1 MDDASAMQQQPE
13 HGPLTLPDGLH
24 DVPPDRIAAVV
35 TSLEMKSRPALR
47 PEIGGAWQLREMK
60 RPDPEAYRALY
71 SKIGDEWIW
80 FSRLTMSDAELTAI
94 LWHPQIE
101 VYGLEVSGAL
111 EGLLELDYRIEGE
124 AELAFF
130 GITAPLVGG
139 GAARWL
145 MNRALEKVWQRPI
158 SRFWVHTCTLDHP
171 NALAFYRRSGFV
183 PFRRQIEIAPDP
195 RLQGVSLSSRAR
207 TPVLATPSS
216 GGTPSL

>member
-1 MDDASAMQQQPE
+1 MQHQPE
-13 HGPLTLPDGLH
+13 QASLTLPDGLH
-24 DVPPDRIAAVV
+24 DVPADRIAAVV

-47 PEIGGAWQLREMK
+47 PEMSGPWQLRRLT
-60 RPDPEAYRALY
+60 RPEPEAYRALY
-71 SKIGDEWIW
+71 SKVGDEWIW
-80 FSRLTMSDAELTAI
+80 FSRLMMSDAELTAI
-94 LWHPQIE
+94 LWHPEVE
-101 VYGLEVSGAL
+101 VYGLDVSGQL

-130 GITAPLVGG
+130 GVTASLVGG

-145 MNRALEKVWQRPI
+145 MNRALEKAWQRPI

-171 NALAFYRRSGFV
+171 NAVAFYMRSGFV

-195 RLQGVSLSSRAR
+195 RLQGVSLASRQR

-216 GGTPSL
+216 GGKPGL